1 MREQIADLVDFLERY
16 HVATTIGIAVVAL
29 LILALVVKCAGE

>member
-16 HVATTIGIAVVAL
+16 HVATTIGIAVVGFA
-29 LILALVVKCAGE
+29 ILAFVVTCSGD